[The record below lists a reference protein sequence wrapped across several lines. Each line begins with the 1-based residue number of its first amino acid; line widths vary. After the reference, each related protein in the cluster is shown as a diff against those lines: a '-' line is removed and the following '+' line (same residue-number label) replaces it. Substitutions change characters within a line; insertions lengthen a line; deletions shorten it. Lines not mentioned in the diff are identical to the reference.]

1 VQLNLVPIP
10 RVIESRETLQSESH
24 RAGNRHDSA
33 NDLVRI
39 GLLPPETARLN
50 GHKVDHLSYAVTAEK
65 ACDQYIGIW
74 EIELLASAWGN
85 RTDLEVATSIIVQK
99 GGKYARR
106 IKVREAAPVDRTV
119 HADQSH
125 RVKVP
130 YNTVVFNGFVSH
142 GLS

>member
-1 VQLNLVPIP
+1 VDLVGIP
-10 RVIESRETLQSESH
+10 RVIECRETLESESH

-39 GLLPPETARLN
+39 GLLPPETTRLN
-50 GHKVDHLSYAVTAEK
+50 GHKVDHFPYTVATEK
-65 ACDQYIGIW
+65 TGDQYIGIR
-74 EIELLASAWGN
+74 EIELLANARGN
-85 RTDLEVATSIIVQK
+85 RTDLEIASRGTIQK
-99 GGKYARR
+99 VGKDAWG
-106 IKVREAAPVDRTV
+106 VEMREAAPVDRTV

-130 YNTVVFNGFVSH
+130 YNTVVFNGFVRH